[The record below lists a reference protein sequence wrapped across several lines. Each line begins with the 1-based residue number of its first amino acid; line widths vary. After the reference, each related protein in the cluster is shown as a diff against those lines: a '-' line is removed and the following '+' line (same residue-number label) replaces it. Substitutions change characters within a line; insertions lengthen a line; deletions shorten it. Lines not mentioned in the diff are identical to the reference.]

1 MVHPTM
7 ESSIQSTHSTPP
19 ALPPKDWY
27 SQWFNKYYLQVY
39 SHRNLPQAMRE
50 VAFIISV
57 LGLKPHENLLDL
69 CCGGGRHLQA
79 LQSMGYTN
87 TIGVDLSVDL
97 LTEAQQVDAAS
108 NAPTTPT
115 HPKGER
121 IINLVRA
128 DMRHL
133 PFQGCFD
140 AVLSLFNSFGYFFS
154 EAENRTVLSGIFN
167 SLRHRG
173 RFFLDLVPYGL
184 TNRLVAESHRTQGD
198 LHIVEK
204 RSFNQESQRIEKRI
218 ELSGP
223 PGLIPEGTRSFY
235 ESFRVYT
242 FGEIRQLL
250 AETGLCIAGAYGNY
264 SGEPFLESSDRMI
277 VVGRRSDP
285 FDPRE

>member
-1 MVHPTM
+1 MVHPIM
-7 ESSIQSTHSTPP
+7 ESNIQSTHSTPP
-19 ALPPKDWY
+19 AQPPEDWY

-39 SHRNLPQAMRE
+39 SHRNLSLAICE

-57 LGLKPHENLLDL
+57 LGLKTDENVLDL

-87 TIGVDLSVDL
+87 TIGVDLSIDL
-97 LTEAQQVDAAS
+97 LDEAQQVDAAS
-108 NAPTTPT
+108 NAPP
-115 HPKGER
+115 HFPKGEQT
-121 IINLVRA
+121 INLVRA

-140 AVLSLFNSFGYFFS
+140 AILSLFNSFGYFFS
-154 EAENRTVLSGIFN
+154 DEENKTVLNGIYQ

-184 TNRLVAESHRTQGD
+184 TNRLVAESDRTLGD

-218 ELSGP
+218 EISGP
-223 PGLIPEGTRSFY
+223 PGLIPEGSRSFY

-242 FGEIRQLL
+242 FGEIRQML
-250 AETGLCIAGAYGNY
+250 AETGLYITGAYGNY